1 MVGKAQLLLVLGFA
15 LIFMILGYLW
25 SDLSSRSVDNQVDY
39 YKETIAHNLAV
50 SGANLACSEIYRD
63 QTWNAGFSD
72 LDYYNGEIDVEVT
85 NIGPLLD
92 IVLVTSKGT
101 YMGVTHTVKVK
112 LRDSYFSKFAWYI
125 GNASSKK
132 FITGDTV
139 WGPFHS
145 QSFLNIEGDPAFFGK
160 VSTFK
165 GIKPSPSQMQSLGY
179 NPYFSVLPRSGV
191 DIPYPN
197 NYEFVAEKEKAI
209 EGVAEGGSSLFES
222 TDLWLTFYDNG
233 DVGYMTGVG
242 DDSSTY
248 SAEIR
253 LPLETFAPTGVI
265 YLAKGDI
272 YMSGTLNGKIQIVSG
287 EASGL
292 GNGNVYLVG
301 DMVYADDPMTR
312 RQIDPPI
319 WEVTGSDDM
328 MGLMATNNVRVATSV
343 ESGGF
348 ANNVAD
354 GDIEINAFVFCA
366 QGGVQ
371 LQDYNGINTDCGTF
385 LVKGGVVAAKEEL
398 IAKLD
403 ADGNVVA
410 GFERYVVFDERE
422 GLIEIP
428 PYFIPTG
435 LYEIFS
441 WLE

>member
-15 LIFMILGYLW
+15 LIFMILGYFW

-50 SGANLACSEIYRD
+50 SGANMACSEIYRD
-63 QTWNAGFSD
+63 ATWNAGITD
-72 LDYYNGEIDVEVT
+72 LQYFNGEIDVDVT
-85 NIGPLLD
+85 KIGSLSD
-92 IVLVTSKGT
+92 IILVTSNGT
-101 YMGVTHTVKVK
+101 YMGATHTVKVK
-112 LRDSYFSKFAWYI
+112 LRDAYFSKFAWYI

-160 VSTFK
+160 VSTWK

-179 NPYFSVLPRSGV
+179 DPFFSVLPRSGV

-197 NYEFVAEKEKAI
+197 NYQFVAEKQKAI
-209 EGVAEGGSSLFES
+209 DGGSHFES
-222 TDLWLTFYDNG
+222 TDLWLTFYG
-233 DVGYMTGVG
+233 DGTVSYMTGSG
-242 DDSSTY
+242 DDSTTY
-248 SAEIR
+248 TPGAGGNRI
-253 LPLETFAPTGVI
+253 PLTDFATEGVI

-272 YMSGTLNGKIQIVSG
+272 YMSGTLNGQIQIVSG

-301 DMVYADDPMTR
+301 DMVYDVDPMVKFEVINEDGTK
-312 RQIDPPI
+312 DFY
-319 WEVTGSDDM
+319 WENTDSDDM
-328 MGLMATNNVRVATSV
+328 MGLMATNNVRVATSA
-343 ESGGF
+343 ESGGELE
-348 ANNVAD
+348 NVIKE
-354 GDIEINAFVFCA
+354 DIEINAV
-366 QGGVQ
+366 
-371 LQDYNGINTDCGTF
+371 NTDCGTF

-403 ADGNVVA
+403 SDGNVVA
-410 GFERYVVFDERE
+410 GFDRYVVFDDRG

>member
-63 QTWNAGFSD
+63 ATWNAGITD
-72 LDYYNGEIDVEVT
+72 LEFFNGEIDVEVT
-85 NIGPLLD
+85 KIGPSLD
-92 IVLVTSKGT
+92 IVLVTSQGT
-101 YMGVTHTVKVK
+101 YMGVTHTVLVK

-125 GNASSKK
+125 GNASAKD
-132 FITGDTV
+132 FITGDIV

-145 QSFLNIEGDPAFFGK
+145 QSFLNIVGDPKFYGA
-160 VSTFK
+160 VTTFK
-165 GIKPSPSQMQSLGY
+165 GIKPSPSQMASLGY
-179 NPYFSVLPRSGV
+179 NPFFSVPPRSGV

-197 NYEFVAEKEKAI
+197 NYQFVEEKQKAI
-209 EGVAEGGSSLFES
+209 DGGSHFES
-222 TDLWLTFYDNG
+222 TDLWLTFYDDG
-233 DVGYMTGVG
+233 TVSYRTGTG
-242 DDSSTY
+242 DDLSTY
-248 SAEIR
+248 TLIDSLA
-253 LPLETFAPTGVI
+253 LTDFANEGVI

-272 YMSGTLNGKIQIVSG
+272 YLSGTLNGQIQIVSG
-287 EASGL
+287 EASGI
-292 GNGNVYLVG
+292 GNGNVYLVD
-301 DMVYADDPMTR
+301 DMVYAEDPMV
-312 RQIDPPI
+312 
-319 WEVTGSDDM
+319 EVVENGETIRWDYTESDDM

-343 ESGGF
+343 ESGGY
-348 ANNVAD
+348 ANNVANK
-354 GDIEINAFVFCA
+354 DIEINAFVFCA

-371 LQDYNGINTDCGTF
+371 LQDYNGVNTDCGTF

-403 ADGNVVA
+403 GDGNIVA
-410 GFERYVVFDERE
+410 GFDRYVVFDERE

>member
-1 MVGKAQLLLVLGFA
+1 MVGKAQLMLVIGFA
-15 LIFMILGYLW
+15 LIFMILGFFW
-25 SDLSSRSVDNQVDY
+25 TDLSSRSVDNQVDY

-50 SGANLACSEIYRD
+50 SGANLACREIYND
-63 QTWNAGFSD
+63 PLWNTGYSN
-72 LDYYNGEIDVEVT
+72 LGYYDGEINVT
-85 NIGPLLD
+85 VTKIGSLAD
-92 IVLVTSKGT
+92 IILVTSTGT

-112 LRDSYFSKFAWYI
+112 LRDAYFSKFAWYI
-125 GNASSKK
+125 GNASSKD

-145 QSFLNIEGDPAFFGK
+145 QSFLNIVGDPAFFGK

-179 NPYFSVLPRSGV
+179 NPYFSVRPRSGV

-197 NYEFVAEKEKAI
+197 NYQFVAEKQKAI
-209 EGVAEGGSSLFES
+209 DGGSHFES
-222 TDLWLTFYDNG
+222 TDLWLTFYDDG
-233 DVGYMTGVG
+233 TVSYMTGSG

-248 SAEIR
+248 TPGAGGNRI
-253 LPLETFAPTGVI
+253 PLTDFATEGVI

-272 YMSGTLNGKIQIVSG
+272 YMSGTLNGQIQIVSG

-301 DMVYADDPMTR
+301 DMVYETDPMVR

-319 WEVTGSDDM
+319 WETTDSDDM
-328 MGLMATNNVRVATSV
+328 LGLMATNNVRVATSA
-343 ESGGF
+343 ESGGELE
-348 ANNVAD
+348 NVTKR
-354 GDIEINAFVFCA
+354 DIEINGFIFCA

-371 LQDYNGINTDCGTF
+371 LQDYNGVNSDCGTF

-403 ADGNVVA
+403 VDGNVVA